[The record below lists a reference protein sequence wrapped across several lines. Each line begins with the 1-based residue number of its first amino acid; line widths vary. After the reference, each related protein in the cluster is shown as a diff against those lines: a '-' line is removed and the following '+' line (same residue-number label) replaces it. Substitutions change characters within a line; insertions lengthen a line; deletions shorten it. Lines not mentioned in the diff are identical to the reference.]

1 MELIKDIFNNE
12 WVINIGTGLLVY
24 IITTIISKIILNKAT
39 NKEKQVD
46 NANKEIIRILKLYVV
61 EKNMLNGDTKL
72 DKLLAEANR
81 QIGELNAYSLLIPN
95 VDLYIKMHVKIEAN
109 KSSRIEG
116 TRTTVEEDLLDVSDI
131 NPEKR
136 DDWEEVQNYVKST
149 NYGVERIRE
158 GFPVCTRLIREIHKI
173 LMNGV
178 RGEHKTPGEFR
189 TSQNWIG
196 GSMPS
201 TAVYVPPPHTEVAEC
216 LTDFEKFINN
226 EEIDTPDL
234 IKIAILH
241 YQFESIHPFLDGNGR
256 IGRLLVPLYIQS
268 KGMLVKSCLYISDY
282 IERNKDTYY
291 DMLTRVRTHN
301 DMISWIK
308 FFLQAVIETSKT
320 AKEKFRKVVE
330 LTMEMDKVIMDL
342 PVKPENAKK
351 VIDVLYNEPVI
362 NRKKLMEITNMK
374 ASTLKDT
381 VNALLERNIILEITG
396 YSRNQVFAFQNYI
409 DLFLT

>member
-1 MELIKDIFNNE
+1 MKLEEYKSGEYVKMNDYKAFIP
-12 WVINIGTGLLVY
+12 
-24 IITTIISKIILNKAT
+24 SKINY
-39 NKEKQVD
+39 NWGWD
-46 NANKEIIRILKLYVV
+46 
-61 EKNMLNGDTKL
+61 DTKL

-116 TRTTVEEDLLDVSDI
+116 TRTTVEEDLLDVTDI

-136 DDWEEVQNYVKST
+136 DDWEEVQNYVKAT
-149 NYGVERIRE
+149 NYGVERIKN
-158 GFPVCTRLIREIHKI
+158 GFPVCTRLIRELHKI
-173 LMNGV
+173 LMQGV

-201 TAVYVPPPHTEVAEC
+201 NAVYVPPPHTEIAEC

-256 IGRLLVPLYIQS
+256 IGRLLIPLYIQS
-268 KGMLVKSCLYISDY
+268 KGMLDKSCLYISDY

-301 DMISWIK
+301 DMIAWIK
-308 FFLQAVIETSKT
+308 FFLEAVIETSKT
-320 AKEKFRKVVE
+320 AKEKFRNVVE
-330 LTMEMDKVIMDL
+330 LTMEMDKIIVNL
-342 PVKPENAKK
+342 PVKSDNVKK

-362 NRKKLMEITNMK
+362 NRKKLCDITKIKEGTIKNII
-374 ASTLKDT
+374 
-381 VNALLERNIILEITG
+381 NCLLENNIIVETTG
-396 YSRNQVFAFQNYI
+396 YTRNQIFTFQKYT
-409 DLFLT
+409 DLFLK

>member
-1 MELIKDIFNNE
+1 MKLEEYKSGQYIKMDDYKAFIP
-12 WVINIGTGLLVY
+12 
-24 IITTIISKIILNKAT
+24 SKINF
-39 NKEKQVD
+39 NWGWD
-46 NANKEIIRILKLYVV
+46 
-61 EKNMLNGDTKL
+61 DTKL

-136 DDWEEVQNYVKST
+136 DDWVEVQNYVKAT
-149 NYGVERIRE
+149 NYGVERIKN

-173 LMNGV
+173 LMQGV

-196 GSMPS
+196 GTMPS
-201 TAVYVPPPHTEVAEC
+201 TAVYVPPPHTEIAEC

-256 IGRLLVPLYIQS
+256 IGRLLIPLYIQS
-268 KGMLVKSCLYISDY
+268 KGMLNKSCLYISDY
-282 IERNKDTYY
+282 IERNKDEYY
-291 DMLTRVRTHN
+291 DCLTRVRTQN
-301 DMISWIK
+301 DMIGWIK
-308 FFLQAVIETSKT
+308 FFLTAVIETSKI
-320 AKEKFRKVVE
+320 AKDKFKKVVE
-330 LTMEMDKVIMDL
+330 FTMEMDREILNMT
-342 PVKPENAKK
+342 VKPENARK
-351 VIDVLYNEPVI
+351 VLDVLYDEPAV
-362 NRKKLMEITNMK
+362 NRKKLVELTGITE
-374 ASTLKDT
+374 STIK
-381 VNALLERNIILEITG
+381 NIINNFVDKGILVETTG
-396 YSRNQVFAFQNYI
+396 YTRNQIFKFQKYT
-409 DLFLT
+409 DLFLK

>member
-1 MELIKDIFNNE
+1 MKLEDYKSGKYVKMNDYKAFIP
-12 WVINIGTGLLVY
+12 
-24 IITTIISKIILNKAT
+24 SKINY
-39 NKEKQVD
+39 NWGWD
-46 NANKEIIRILKLYVV
+46 
-61 EKNMLNGDTKL
+61 DTKL

-116 TRTTVEEDLLDVSDI
+116 TRTTVEEDLLDVTDI

-136 DDWEEVQNYVKST
+136 DDWEEVQNYVKAT
-149 NYGVERIRE
+149 NYGVERIKN
-158 GFPVCTRLIREIHKI
+158 GFPVCTRLIRELHKI
-173 LMNGV
+173 LMQGV

-201 TAVYVPPPHTEVAEC
+201 NAVYVPPPHTEIAEC

-256 IGRLLVPLYIQS
+256 IGRLLIPLYIQS
-268 KGMLVKSCLYISDY
+268 KGMLDKSCLYISDY

-301 DMISWIK
+301 DMIAWIK
-308 FFLQAVIETSKT
+308 FFLEAVIETSKT
-320 AKEKFRKVVE
+320 AKEKFRNVVE
-330 LTMEMDKVIMDL
+330 LTMEMDKVIVNL
-342 PVKPENAKK
+342 PVKSDNVKK

-362 NRKKLMEITNMK
+362 NRKKLCDITKIKEGTIKNII
-374 ASTLKDT
+374 
-381 VNALLERNIILEITG
+381 NCLLENNIIVETTG
-396 YSRNQVFAFQNYI
+396 YSRNQIFTFQKYT
-409 DLFLT
+409 DLFLK

>member
-1 MELIKDIFNNE
+1 MKLEEYKSGKYVRMNDYKAFIP
-12 WVINIGTGLLVY
+12 
-24 IITTIISKIILNKAT
+24 SKINY
-39 NKEKQVD
+39 NWGWD
-46 NANKEIIRILKLYVV
+46 
-61 EKNMLNGDTKL
+61 DTKL

-116 TRTTVEEDLLDVSDI
+116 TRTTVEEDLLDVTDI

-136 DDWEEVQNYVKST
+136 DDWEEVQNYVKAT
-149 NYGVERIRE
+149 NYGVERIKD
-158 GFPVCTRLIREIHKI
+158 GFPVCTRLIRELHKI
-173 LMNGV
+173 LMQGV

-201 TAVYVPPPHTEVAEC
+201 NAVYVPPPHTEIAEC

-256 IGRLLVPLYIQS
+256 IGRLLIPLYIQS
-268 KGMLVKSCLYISDY
+268 KGMLDKSCLYISDY

-301 DMISWIK
+301 DMIDWIK
-308 FFLQAVIETSKT
+308 FFLEAVIETSKT
-320 AKEKFRKVVE
+320 AKEKFRSVVE
-330 LTMEMDKVIMDL
+330 LTMEMDKIIVNL
-342 PVKPENAKK
+342 PVKSDNVKK

-362 NRKKLMEITNMK
+362 NRKKLCDITKIKEGTIKNII
-374 ASTLKDT
+374 
-381 VNALLERNIILEITG
+381 NCLLENNIIVETTG
-396 YSRNQVFAFQNYI
+396 YSRNQIFTFQKYT
-409 DLFLT
+409 DLFLK

>member
-1 MELIKDIFNNE
+1 MKLEDYKSGEYVKMNDYKAFIP
-12 WVINIGTGLLVY
+12 
-24 IITTIISKIILNKAT
+24 SKINY
-39 NKEKQVD
+39 NWGWD
-46 NANKEIIRILKLYVV
+46 
-61 EKNMLNGDTKL
+61 DTKL
-72 DKLLAEANR
+72 DKLLAETNR

-116 TRTTVEEDLLDVSDI
+116 TRTTVEEDLLDVTDI
-131 NPEKR
+131 NPEKK
-136 DDWEEVQNYVKST
+136 DDWEEVQNYVKAT
-149 NYGVERIRE
+149 NYGVERIKN
-158 GFPVCTRLIREIHKI
+158 GFPVCTRLIRELHKI
-173 LMNGV
+173 LMQGV

-201 TAVYVPPPHTEVAEC
+201 NAVYVPPPHTEIAEC

-256 IGRLLVPLYIQS
+256 IGRLLIPLYIQS
-268 KGMLVKSCLYISDY
+268 KGMLDKSCLYISDY

-301 DMISWIK
+301 DMIAWIK
-308 FFLQAVIETSKT
+308 FFLEAVIETSKT
-320 AKEKFRKVVE
+320 AKEKFRNVVE
-330 LTMEMDKVIMDL
+330 LTMEMDKVIVDL

-351 VIDVLYNEPVI
+351 VIDVLYNEPII
-362 NRKKLMEITNMK
+362 NRKKLMKITNIRP
-374 ASTLKDT
+374 STLKDT
-381 VNALLERNIILEITG
+381 VNALLENNIIVETTG
-396 YSRNQVFAFQNYI
+396 YSRNQVFAFQKYI
-409 DLFLT
+409 DLFLK

>member
-1 MELIKDIFNNE
+1 MKLEEYKSGKYVKMNDYKAFIP
-12 WVINIGTGLLVY
+12 
-24 IITTIISKIILNKAT
+24 SKINY
-39 NKEKQVD
+39 NWGWD
-46 NANKEIIRILKLYVV
+46 
-61 EKNMLNGDTKL
+61 DTKL

-136 DDWEEVQNYVKST
+136 DDWEEVQNYVKAT
-149 NYGVERIRE
+149 NYGVARIKE
-158 GFPVCTRLIREIHKI
+158 GFPVCTRLIREIHEI
-173 LMNGV
+173 LMQGV

-189 TSQNWIG
+189 ISQNWIG

-201 TAVYVPPPHTEVAEC
+201 TAVYVPPPHTEIAEC
-216 LTDFEKFINN
+216 LSDFEKFINN

-234 IKIAILH
+234 VKIAILH

-256 IGRLLVPLYIQS
+256 IGRLLIPLYIQS
-268 KGMLVKSCLYISDY
+268 KGMLEKSCLYISDY

-301 DMISWIK
+301 DMIGWIK
-308 FFLQAVIETSKT
+308 FFLEAVIETSKT
-320 AKEKFRKVVE
+320 AKVKFRKVVE
-330 LTMEMDKVIMDL
+330 LTVEMDKIIVNL
-342 PVKPENAKK
+342 PVKSDNAKK
-351 VIDVLYNEPVI
+351 VINVLYNEPII
-362 NRKKLMEITNMK
+362 NRKKLCNITKIKEGTIKNII
-374 ASTLKDT
+374 
-381 VNALLERNIILEITG
+381 NCLLENDIIVETTG
-396 YSRNQVFAFQNYI
+396 YSRNQIFTFQKYT
-409 DLFLT
+409 DLFLK

>member
-1 MELIKDIFNNE
+1 MKLEEYKSGKYVKMNDYKAFIP
-12 WVINIGTGLLVY
+12 
-24 IITTIISKIILNKAT
+24 SKINY
-39 NKEKQVD
+39 NWGWD
-46 NANKEIIRILKLYVV
+46 
-61 EKNMLNGDTKL
+61 DTKL

-116 TRTTVEEDLLDVSDI
+116 TRTTVEEDLLDVTDI

-136 DDWEEVQNYVKST
+136 DDWEEVQNYVKAT
-149 NYGVERIRE
+149 NYGVERIKN
-158 GFPVCTRLIREIHKI
+158 GFPVCTRLIRELHKI
-173 LMNGV
+173 LMQGV

-201 TAVYVPPPHTEVAEC
+201 NAVYVPPPHTEIAEC

-256 IGRLLVPLYIQS
+256 IGRLLIPLYIQS
-268 KGMLVKSCLYISDY
+268 KGMLDKSCLYISDY

-301 DMISWIK
+301 DMIAWIK
-308 FFLQAVIETSKT
+308 FFLEAVIETSKT
-320 AKEKFRKVVE
+320 AKEKFRNVVE
-330 LTMEMDKVIMDL
+330 LTMEMDKVIVNL
-342 PVKPENAKK
+342 PVKSDNVKK

-362 NRKKLMEITNMK
+362 NRKKLCDITKIKEGTIKNII
-374 ASTLKDT
+374 
-381 VNALLERNIILEITG
+381 NCLLENNIIVETTG
-396 YSRNQVFAFQNYI
+396 YSRNQIFTFQKYT
-409 DLFLT
+409 DLFLK

>member
-1 MELIKDIFNNE
+1 MKLEEYKSGEYVKMNDYRAFIP
-12 WVINIGTGLLVY
+12 
-24 IITTIISKIILNKAT
+24 SKINY
-39 NKEKQVD
+39 NWGWD
-46 NANKEIIRILKLYVV
+46 
-61 EKNMLNGDTKL
+61 DTKL

-116 TRTTVEEDLLDVSDI
+116 TRTTVEEDLLDVTDI

-136 DDWEEVQNYVKST
+136 DDWEEVQNYVKAT
-149 NYGVERIRE
+149 NHGVERIKN
-158 GFPVCTRLIREIHKI
+158 GFPVCTRLIRELHKI
-173 LMNGV
+173 LMQGV

-201 TAVYVPPPHTEVAEC
+201 NAVYVPPPHTEIAEC

-256 IGRLLVPLYIQS
+256 IGRLLIPLYIQS
-268 KGMLVKSCLYISDY
+268 KGMLDKSCLYISDY

-301 DMISWIK
+301 DMIAWIK
-308 FFLQAVIETSKT
+308 FFLESVIETSKT
-320 AKEKFRKVVE
+320 AKEKFRNVVE
-330 LTMEMDKVIMDL
+330 LTMEMDKVIVNL
-342 PVKPENAKK
+342 PVKSDNVKK
-351 VIDVLYNEPVI
+351 VIDVLYNEPII
-362 NRKKLMEITNMK
+362 NRKKLMEITNIRP
-374 ASTLKDT
+374 STLKDT
-381 VNALLERNIILEITG
+381 VNVLLENNIIVETTG
-396 YSRNQVFAFQNYI
+396 YSRNQVFAFQKYI
-409 DLFLT
+409 DLFLK

>member
-1 MELIKDIFNNE
+1 MKLEEYKSGEYVKMNDYKAFIP
-12 WVINIGTGLLVY
+12 
-24 IITTIISKIILNKAT
+24 SKINY
-39 NKEKQVD
+39 NWGWD
-46 NANKEIIRILKLYVV
+46 
-61 EKNMLNGDTKL
+61 DTKL

-95 VDLYIKMHVKIEAN
+95 VDLDIKMHVKIEAN

-116 TRTTVEEDLLDVSDI
+116 TRTTVEEDLLDVTDI

-136 DDWEEVQNYVKST
+136 DDWEEVQNYVKAT

-158 GFPVCTRLIREIHKI
+158 GFPVCTRLIREIHEI
-173 LMNGV
+173 LMQGV

-189 TSQNWIG
+189 VSQNWIG

-216 LTDFEKFINN
+216 LSDFEKFINN

-256 IGRLLVPLYIQS
+256 IGRLLIPLYIQS
-268 KGMLVKSCLYISDY
+268 KGMLEKSCLYISDY

-301 DMISWIK
+301 DMIAWIK
-308 FFLQAVIETSKT
+308 FFLEAVIETSKI
-320 AKEKFRKVVE
+320 AKEKFRNVVE
-330 LTMEMDKVIMDL
+330 LTMEMDKVILDL
-342 PVKPENAKK
+342 PIKAENAKK
-351 VIDVLYNEPVI
+351 VIEVLYNEPII
-362 NRKKLMEITNMK
+362 NRKKLMEITNIRP
-374 ASTLKDT
+374 STLKDT
-381 VNALLERNIILEITG
+381 VNVLLENNVIVETTG
-396 YSRNQVFAFQNYI
+396 YSRNQVFAFQKYI
-409 DLFLT
+409 DLFLK

>member
-1 MELIKDIFNNE
+1 M
-12 WVINIGTGLLVY
+12 
-24 IITTIISKIILNKAT
+24 
-39 NKEKQVD
+39 
-46 NANKEIIRILKLYVV
+46 
-61 EKNMLNGDTKL
+61 
-72 DKLLAEANR
+72 DKLLSEANR

-116 TRTTVEEDLLDVSDI
+116 TRTTVEEDLLDVTDI

-136 DDWEEVQNYVKST
+136 DDWEEVQNYVKAT
-149 NYGVERIRE
+149 NYGVERIKD
-158 GFPVCTRLIREIHKI
+158 GFPVCTRLIREIHGI
-173 LMNGV
+173 LMQGV
-178 RGEHKTPGEFR
+178 RGEHKTPGESR

-201 TAVYVPPPHTEVAEC
+201 TAVYVPPPHTEIAEC
-216 LTDFEKFINN
+216 LSDFEKFINN

-256 IGRLLVPLYIQS
+256 IGRLLIPLYIQS
-268 KGMLVKSCLYISDY
+268 KGMLEKSCLYISDY
-282 IERNKDTYY
+282 IERNKNTYY

-301 DMISWIK
+301 DMIGWIK
-308 FFLQAVIETSKT
+308 FFLEAVIETSKT

-330 LTMEMDKVIMDL
+330 LTIEMDKVIVNL
-342 PVKPENAKK
+342 PVKSDNVKK

-362 NRKKLMEITNMK
+362 NRKKLCDLTEIK
-374 ASTLKDT
+374 EGT
-381 VNALLERNIILEITG
+381 VKNIINCLLEKKIIVETTG
-396 YSRNQVFAFQNYI
+396 YSRNQIFTFQKYTE
-409 DLFLT
+409 LFLK